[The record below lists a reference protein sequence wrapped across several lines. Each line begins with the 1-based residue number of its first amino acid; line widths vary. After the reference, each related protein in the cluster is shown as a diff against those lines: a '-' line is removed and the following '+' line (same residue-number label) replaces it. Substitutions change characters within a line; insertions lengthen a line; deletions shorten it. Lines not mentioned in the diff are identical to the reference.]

1 MADIRAFRGVRYNL
15 ARVGALSDVVAPPY
29 DVIGPELQDQLY
41 ARHPANVV
49 RVELNKER
57 PTDDDRENRYTRA
70 ARNVHD
76 WRADGT
82 LVEDPQPSIYVLH
95 QRFEAEGRLYTR
107 RGFLA
112 RLKLEPFG
120 EGRVFPHEETMP
132 GPKADRLRLF
142 HATGMNV
149 SPVFGLYPDSENEVQ
164 ELLEAATRGRTPLDA
179 VDHLGVVSHVWPIS
193 DLEVVTRARALMGP
207 KPIFIADGHHRYETS
222 VRYRDERR
230 AAGSVRDDESIA
242 NFVLMACV
250 GMSDPGLVI
259 LPTHRLASGLAELD
273 AAKLR
278 DALSSEFDVE
288 DIGVG
293 ASACRAAWGLIE
305 ADGSQNVLGFGTV
318 ADGRWMLARLRG
330 TATMDR
336 LVPHHSPAWRG
347 LAVSILHELAIGRLL
362 AGTLRS
368 DKPQFR
374 YVHLIGEV
382 LESVAARACDLACLV
397 PPATMDHVQQIASSG
412 ERMPAKSTYF
422 YPKLLTGL
430 VFNPIA

>member
-1 MADIRAFRGVRYNL
+1 MADIRAFCGVRYNL

-29 DVIGPELQDQLY
+29 DVIGPELQDALY

-49 RVELNKER
+49 RMELNKER
-57 PTDDDRENRYTRA
+57 PGDDDRENRYTRA
-70 ARNVHD
+70 GRHVHD
-76 WRADGT
+76 WRADNT
-82 LVEDPQPSIYVLH
+82 LVEEPHPSLYVLH
-95 QRFEAEGRLYTR
+95 QRFEAEGRAYTR

-164 ELLEAATRGRTPLDA
+164 ELLESAVRGRTPLDA
-179 VDHLGVVSHVWPIS
+179 VDHLGVVSHLWPIS

-207 KPIFIADGHHRYETS
+207 KAIFIADGHHRYETS

-230 AAGSVRDDESIA
+230 AAGAVRDDESNA

-259 LPTHRLASGLAELD
+259 LPTHRLVSGLAGLD
-273 AAKLR
+273 VSKLR
-278 DALSSEFDVE
+278 DALGAEFDLE
-288 DIGVG
+288 DVGVG
-293 ASACRAAWGLIE
+293 PAACREAWALIE
-305 ADGSQNVLGFGTV
+305 ADGGQNLLGFGAV

-336 LVPHHSPAWRG
+336 IVPQHSPSWRG
-347 LAVSILHELAIGRLL
+347 LAVSILHELVIGQLL
-362 AGTLRS
+362 VGRPTS
-368 DKPQFR
+368 TKPQFR
-374 YVHLIGEV
+374 YVHLVSEV
-382 LESVAARACDLACLV
+382 LEGVAARTCDLACLV